1 MPRKARPK
9 APKEE
14 RPVAKTPFTWN
25 NIRELWDWA
34 SSAEMEIERSGH
46 KVTIKEIWRLIRSE
60 GPNECKEM
68 ETPPAWVLDAL
79 AQEGY
84 RQLVDIR
91 KRMLVLPAIKDLG
104 IIKELCGQ
112 AAYMAINSAM
122 EDLIR
127 HPERIPTKEKRQL
140 ASTFS
145 TMFQKIAKPEDA
157 KGETATETTGDTAA
171 DEMRRMEEALANIP
185 EEYQE
190 QMREVWRTERA
201 KQLRGNLALH
211 LVEDNRELGHAK
223 AQ

>member
-9 APKEE
+9 AAREE
-14 RPVAKTPFTWN
+14 RPVAKTPFRWN

-34 SSAEMEIERSGH
+34 SSAEMEIERSGR
-46 KVTIKEIWRLIRSE
+46 KVTIKEIWRLIRDE
-60 GPNECKEM
+60 GPEECKVLDM
-68 ETPPAWVLDAL
+68 PPEWALDAL
-79 AQEGY
+79 KQDGY

-112 AAYMAINSAM
+112 AAYMALNSAM

-127 HPERIPTKEKRQL
+127 HPERIETKEKRQL
-140 ASTFS
+140 ANTFA
-145 TMFQKIAKPEDA
+145 TMYQKIAKPEEP
-157 KGETATETTGDTAA
+157 KGETATETTGDAAA
-171 DEMRRMEEALANIP
+171 DEMGRMEAALANIP

-201 KQLRGNLALH
+201 KQLRSGLALH